1 MRRDSSGDQKQFM
14 AALCDDLDAIGS
26 ARATTAPLL
35 VVNVLRH
42 VQGHWTGHWM
52 VVGARA
58 SVGGENYVLLLD
70 PAAHKLGPHWLPQE
84 ILAAT
89 MRTVNSRGEAR
100 GYLAISHSDEH
111 DADHGDLHQGAW
123 HQAAPPAAQPH
134 DRF

>member
-1 MRRDSSGDQKQFM
+1 MLSDESSSASGSQ
-14 AALCDDLDAIGS
+14 CGS
-26 ARATTAPLL
+26 AILCAAC
-35 VVNVLRH
+35 
-42 VQGHWTGHWM
+42 
-52 VVGARA
+52 ARVDEGDA
-58 SVGGENYVLLLD
+58 AWVLLLD

-89 MRTVNSRGEAR
+89 MCTVNSRGEAR
-100 GYLAISHSDEH
+100 GYLAISHGDEH